1 MQFSSRGTPLATP
14 CKPKRREESL
24 SRGNTSSRKAMSRGS
39 SDDDVNKVD
48 SENET
53 KIAKL
58 KPEFNT
64 EEDNALDQPKL

>member
-1 MQFSSRGTPLATP
+1 MQLSSRGTPLATP

-24 SRGNTSSRKAMSRGS
+24 CRGTNSSRKAMSRT
-39 SDDDVNKVD
+39 SDDDVDKVD

-64 EEDNALDQPKL
+64 EDNALDQPTL